1 LGGASSWTFNA
12 VTIER
17 GPSMKC
23 LIVEDNVTIRMEY
36 SDAMKTIGFTC
47 LEVDTIKDAAYFM
60 KTHNF
65 AVILLDLQVRD
76 GVTLP
81 LADYLQ
87 VTGSDATVI
96 LITGTGAF
104 PRGEATQMSPRID
117 YVMRKPVNL
126 EDLSALVQYATTD
139 PKTAEARR

>member
-1 LGGASSWTFNA
+1 
-12 VTIER
+12 
-17 GPSMKC
+17 MKC

-36 SDAMKTIGFTC
+36 AHIMKGMGFTC
-47 LEVDTIKDAAYFM
+47 LEVDCIKDAAYFL
-60 KTHNF
+60 KTHTF
-65 AVILLDLQVRD
+65 SVILLDLQVRD
-76 GVTLP
+76 GITLP

-126 EDLSALVQYATTD
+126 DDLTALVQYATSD
-139 PKTAEARR
+139 PKIAEPRH